1 MRNLILFTVLAA
13 TLSSTAE
20 AARRYRVYI
29 KTTPPGASV
38 YVSSKDKGIRGTTP
52 TRLILNRGA
61 NTIILE
67 MPGYET
73 ATKVIQIRRRAT
85 FTFPMVKKVEQS
97 TILVSLGSGDSAGTS
112 VTVDGKG
119 HGALPAQVTV
129 PPGRHVVEVTKA
141 GHQTWRQWVEVK
153 PGERRPVTVSL
164 VAIKAKVGTL
174 LISSTAP
181 GAEIFVDGKS
191 AGGSP
196 ALVQKLSV
204 GIHSVEVRAAGHASA
219 SQTVTVAAD
228 KTVRVAVVLKA
239 TKKAPVGGTI
249 HVLAEPAGVD
259 VVVDGKPS
267 GKAPVKV
274 SELAEGTHYVEGKL
288 AGYLTAGQQVKVT
301 AGQVTTI
308 KLTLKKEEKKPV
320 PVAKPDVGTVV
331 IAGAPA
337 GALASLDGKP
347 AAPLMA
353 TGYELE
359 PGSHTVTITA
369 AGHDALTRTFSVEAG
384 TKLRLEIKMVA
395 TAKEPGKDGTPASAP
410 ASSQPSDLPVDEDG
424 VVDTRGLS
432 SFGAQLVPPK
442 YFTADLSAG
451 FPYLGEGRL
460 TTGVFS
466 KGHLGLDAGVEL
478 KTNGALT
485 VIGAIAK
492 FRFIDFNPLSLA
504 AFTSIGGGG
513 GPASRDAFYFNAGL
527 LVSLSFKGM
536 LTFTGRLYANVYSD
550 RLCPASAEEDELDVC
565 NVIPGTTGLEQD
577 PRERFTGA
585 RFILSAVLEVPITRN
600 IGLFGM
606 VEGAPGQDQRATF
619 TDAFFLLMPESD
631 PRFYG
636 RAGLSFKF

>member
-38 YVSSKDKGIRGTTP
+38 YVSSKESGIRGTTP
-52 TRLILNRGA
+52 AKLYLSKGKQTV
-61 NTIILE
+61 ILE
-67 MPGYET
+67 LPGYET
-73 ATKVIQIRRRAT
+73 ATKVIQVRRTRRKQN
-85 FTFPMVKKVEQS
+85 FTFPLVKKVEQS
-97 TILVSLGSGDSAGTS
+97 TILISLGSGDSAGTS

-119 HGALPAQVTV
+119 HGALPAKVTV
-129 PPGRHVVEVTKA
+129 KPGRHMVEVTKT
-141 GHQTWRQWVEVK
+141 GFQTFRQWVDVK
-153 PGERRPVTVSL
+153 PGESRPVTVNL
-164 VAIKAKVGTL
+164 VQIKAKTGTL
-174 LISSTAP
+174 LVSSTTP
-181 GAEIFVDGKS
+181 GAEIFVDGKTV
-191 AGGSP
+191 GKSP
-196 ALVQKLSV
+196 ALVQNLTV

-219 SQTVTVAAD
+219 SKTVTVEAD
-228 KTVRVAVVLKA
+228 KTVRLAVNLKA
-239 TKKAPVGGTI
+239 TKKKPVGGTV
-249 HVLAEPAGVD
+249 HVLADPAGAD

-288 AGYLTAGQQVKVT
+288 AGYVTAGQQVKVT

-308 KLTLKKEEKKPV
+308 KLTLKKEEKKPE
-320 PVAKPDVGTVV
+320 PVKKAVAGTVV
-331 IAGAPA
+331 IAGAPT

-353 TGYELE
+353 TGYELK

-369 AGHDALTRTFSVEAG
+369 AGHDPLTRTFTVEAG
-384 TKLRLEIKMVA
+384 TKLRLEVKMVA
-395 TAKEPGKDGTPASAP
+395 TAKAPGKDGTPASSP
-410 ASSQPSDLPVDEDG
+410 ASQPTDG
-424 VVDTRGLS
+424 AEEAEVDTRGLS

-442 YFTADLSAG
+442 YFTADISAG

-478 KTNGALT
+478 RTNGALT

-492 FRFIDFNPLSLA
+492 FRFLNFNPLSLA
-504 AFTSIGGGG
+504 AFTGIGGGG
-513 GPASRDAFYFNAGL
+513 GPSGRDAFYFNAGL

-550 RLCPASAEEDELDVC
+550 RLCPSSADDDELDVC

-585 RFILSAVLEVPITRN
+585 RFFLSAVLEVPITRN
-600 IGLFGM
+600 VGIFAI
-606 VEGAPGQDQRATF
+606 VEGAPGQDQRPAF
-619 TDAFFLLMPESD
+619 TNAFFMLMPESD

-636 RAGLSFKF
+636 RAGISFKF